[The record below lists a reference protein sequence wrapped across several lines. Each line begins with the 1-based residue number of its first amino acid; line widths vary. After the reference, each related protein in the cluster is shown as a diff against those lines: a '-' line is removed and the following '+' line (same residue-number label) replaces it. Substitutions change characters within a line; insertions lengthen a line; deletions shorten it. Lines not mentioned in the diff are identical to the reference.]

1 MIDLGTIKPG
11 NTIRIP
17 FGSFAAATGA
27 PAAVT
32 NYADADI
39 QVYKDGSTTQRAS
52 AAGLTA
58 TTTFDTLTG
67 VNLVTIDTSDNTTA
81 GFWAAGSE
89 YIVIV
94 SDITVDGQTLRFPI
108 ARFRLGLSGSI
119 LDTTIATL
127 SSQTSFTL
135 TVGPAEDNALIGC
148 LMYFHDVASAVQ
160 GGFGY
165 CTAYTGSTKTV
176 TLAAGPSFT
185 IAASDNVMVLARTHV
200 YGIGGTAQTARD
212 LGASV
217 LLSSGTGTGQLDFT
231 SGVVKANLAQILGT
245 ALTETAGQIA
255 AAFKQFFDVA
265 SPTGTMKA
273 ITNVVTTTT
282 ATNVTTV
289 NGLAA
294 NVITAASM
302 AADASAEI
310 ADAVWDE
317 AIGDH
322 LGAGSTGL
330 ALNSAGA
337 AGDPW
342 STAIPGAY
350 GAGTAGH
357 RLGNI
362 PDVAAGA
369 AGGVFI
375 AGTNAATTIT
385 TGLTTTFTGNLTG
398 SVNSVTTD
406 VGITQAGADKVWS
419 TATRA
424 LTDKAGFALSSAGV
438 QAIWDALT
446 SALTTA
452 SSIGKL
458 LVDNVNATISSR
470 MATYTQPTGFLAA
483 TFPAGTIANTTNIT
497 AGTVTT
503 ATNVTTVNG
512 LAANVITAASLAADA
527 SAEIAD
533 AVLDEVAV
541 TYVGKPD
548 TLRKLVWFMRK
559 VWANKR
565 KYDKATNHQI
575 IYEDDGT
582 TPMLDATMVNDAS
595 EATRGAA

>member
-1 MIDLGTIKPG
+1 VHITQASMAPVTRTIELYRRDTTSG
-11 NTIRIP
+11 NTALVDSNGRVDVIKVA
-17 FGSFAAATGA
+17 G
-27 PAAVT
+27 
-32 NYADADI
+32 
-39 QVYKDGSTTQRAS
+39 TT
-52 AAGLTA
+52 
-58 TTTFDTLTG
+58 
-67 VNLVTIDTSDNTTA
+67 
-81 GFWAAGSE
+81 
-89 YIVIV
+89 
-94 SDITVDGQTLRFPI
+94 
-108 ARFRLGLSGSI
+108 
-119 LDTTIATL
+119 
-127 SSQTSFTL
+127 
-135 TVGPAEDNALIGC
+135 
-148 LMYFHDVASAVQ
+148 
-160 GGFGY
+160 
-165 CTAYTGSTKTV
+165 
-176 TLAAGPSFT
+176 
-185 IAASDNVMVLARTHV
+185 
-200 YGIGGTAQTARD
+200 QTARD

-217 LLSSGTGTGQLDFT
+217 LLSAGTGTGQLDFT
-231 SGVVKANLAQILGT
+231 SGVVKSSLVQILGT

-265 SPTGTMKA
+265 TPTGTMKA
-273 ITNVVTTTT
+273 ITNVETTTT

-294 NVITAASM
+294 NVITASSM
-302 AADASAEI
+302 AADAGAEI

-317 AIGDH
+317 AIAGH

-350 GAGTAGH
+350 GVGTAGH
-357 RLGNI
+357 RLGNV

-424 LTDKAGFALSSAGV
+424 LTDKANFTLSAAGI

-446 SALTTA
+446 SALTTVG
-452 SSIGKL
+452 SIGKL
-458 LVDNVNATISSR
+458 LVDNINATISSR

-483 TFPAGTIANTTNIT
+483 TFPSGTIANTTNIT

-503 ATNVTTVNG
+503 ATNVTTVNDKTG
-512 LAANVITAASLAADA
+512 YRL
-527 SAEIAD
+527 SATGVD
-533 AVLDEVAV
+533 DVLDEVAV

-595 EATRGAA
+595 EATRGAS